1 VETFEWHWNT
11 HDGLELF
18 SRSWEPAS
26 TPKAV
31 LCLVHGIGE
40 HTNRYRHVAGAL
52 VDAGYALAGFDL
64 RGHGLSEGQRGH
76 APSLEHFMDDVTAF
90 LEQVERR
97 CPGLPKVPYGHS
109 LGGNLVANYVLR
121 RKPPIPG
128 AIVTGPNFRLAFEPP
143 AAKIALGRMMSNL
156 SPTYSQATGLETAA
170 LSRVA
175 DVVNAYVTDPLVH
188 DRITASMFVAIMDA
202 GEWAL
207 EHAAELSIPML
218 LMHGSAD
225 RLTSAPASQEFA
237 RRAGDKVTL
246 KLWDGF
252 YHEIHNEPEQAEVFA
267 AMVTWLDKVLLS

>member
-1 VETFEWHWNT
+1 V
-11 HDGLELF
+11 
-18 SRSWEPAS
+18 AS
-26 TPKAV
+26 
-31 LCLVHGIGE
+31 
-40 HTNRYRHVAGAL
+40 AL

-188 DRITASMFVAIMDA
+188 DRITARMFVAIMDA

-246 KLWDGF
+246 KLWDDF